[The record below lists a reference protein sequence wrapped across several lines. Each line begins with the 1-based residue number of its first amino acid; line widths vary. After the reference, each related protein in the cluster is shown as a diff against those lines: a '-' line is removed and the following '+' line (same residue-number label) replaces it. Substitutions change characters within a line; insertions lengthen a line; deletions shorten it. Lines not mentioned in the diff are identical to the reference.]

1 MKKTLFAA
9 LLAAGFALPASA
21 NTICQGYVTLDTGIA
36 DVKCPN
42 MSPSA
47 VVVVSVSVP
56 DLDIP
61 PGTVFVDPAT
71 IVLTDRRHQGGF
83 SVQDTGGSNS
93 VIAYIVDDGIN

>member
-21 NTICQGYVTLDTGIA
+21 NTICQGYVTLDAGYA

-42 MSPSA
+42 MVASA

-56 DLDIP
+56 DPDVV
-61 PGTVFVDPAT
+61 PGTVFVDPST
-71 IVLTDRRHQGGF
+71 IILTDRRHLGGF
-83 SVQDTGGSNS
+83 TVQDTGGSNS
-93 VIAYIVDDGIN
+93 VIAYIVDDGVN